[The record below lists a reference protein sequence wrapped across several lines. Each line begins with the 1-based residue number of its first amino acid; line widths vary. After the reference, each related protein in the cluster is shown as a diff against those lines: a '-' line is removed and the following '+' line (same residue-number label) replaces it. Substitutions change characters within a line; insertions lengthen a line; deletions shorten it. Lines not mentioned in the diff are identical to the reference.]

1 MSQTRISRKRLNQ
14 HCGKLDKAAKKTGDA
29 IALVKTTNPRRNSMT
44 AITQMTR
51 FKSNKTE
58 EMVKNA
64 RAAKIIFEKH
74 GAEFLRVS
82 RFHTGLWAGEWL
94 VVTRYPSWA
103 AYGKAQDGLAKD
115 PDYAKLMSNT
125 ANIAELSGRNIT
137 VGIDL

>member
-1 MSQTRISRKRLNQ
+1 
-14 HCGKLDKAAKKTGDA
+14 
-29 IALVKTTNPRRNSMT
+29 MT

-82 RFHTGLWAGEWL
+82 RFHTG
-94 VVTRYPSWA
+94 V
-103 AYGKAQDGLAKD
+103 
-115 PDYAKLMSNT
+115 
-125 ANIAELSGRNIT
+125 
-137 VGIDL
+137 